1 MPKGTSDAGSAT
13 HRTPKLEGRVSAPD
27 SAIRRWDRIALLLHY
42 VINPARRLTTNIRLI
57 CVTGRLQKLDVR
69 AVRERLFCDACL
81 VSHGADSRPQQWP
94 GHGKLGRTPAS
105 GSPLRLASTSPGRRC
120 G

>member
-42 VINPARRLTTNIRLI
+42 VINPARRLTTNIR
-57 CVTGRLQKLDVR
+57 RSAPFSWR
-69 AVRERLFCDACL
+69 AV
-81 VSHGADSRPQQWP
+81 
-94 GHGKLGRTPAS
+94 PAS
-105 GSPLRLASTSPGRRC
+105 ARFITA
-120 G
+120 

>member
-42 VINPARRLTTNIRLI
+42 VINPARRLTTNIRLRALHL
-57 CVTGRLQKLDVR
+57 TGVDLRPTLQNPQVR
-69 AVRERLFCDACL
+69 
-81 VSHGADSRPQQWP
+81 P
-94 GHGKLGRTPAS
+94 GFGPAAPTLAAGR
-105 GSPLRLASTSPGRRC
+105 
-120 G
+120 

>member
-13 HRTPKLEGRVSAPD
+13 HRTPKLEGSVSAPD

-57 CVTGRLQKLDVR
+57 WAATWIARLTVVT
-69 AVRERLFCDACL
+69 APERPFGSLPGENKPWL
-81 VSHGADSRPQQWP
+81 V
-94 GHGKLGRTPAS
+94 
-105 GSPLRLASTSPGRRC
+105 
-120 G
+120 